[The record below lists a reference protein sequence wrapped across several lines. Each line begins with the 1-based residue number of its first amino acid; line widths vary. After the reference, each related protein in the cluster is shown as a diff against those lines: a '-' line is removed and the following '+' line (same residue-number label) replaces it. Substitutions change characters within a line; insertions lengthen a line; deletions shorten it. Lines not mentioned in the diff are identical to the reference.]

1 MIMLIIMISKK
12 KHFYNSLIDLK
23 SLPITLN
30 PLLLTFLT
38 TKIKHLF
45 LLTKLLYKR
54 VIQDLR
60 RITQQT
66 LRKPLIMLGLIRGL
80 ILMLVWDKGIRMLLL
95 WLWFTRTGF
104 HFGEVEFEVL
114 VVLLLGLLE
123 VLDFLWWLLL

>member
-54 VIQDLR
+54 VIQDLG

-80 ILMLVWDKGIRMLLL
+80 ILMLV
-95 WLWFTRTGF
+95 
-104 HFGEVEFEVL
+104 
-114 VVLLLGLLE
+114 
-123 VLDFLWWLLL
+123 